1 MNIQGKGKA
10 SKQRKKVEKKLKKC
24 LTNFSQNVII
34 NYQINQVNQR
44 KELMI
49 MKKMTK
55 KEMFA
60 EVIAVVE
67 RVEVENKAEMLNFLA
82 HEVELLNKKSSKSG
96 QTKTQKENVLLM
108 EQLVVALSEMEEPV
122 TISEFQAKSTS
133 EVATLSNQKLSALLK
148 KLVEENKVVKTVEKK
163 KSYFSIV

>member
-1 MNIQGKGKA
+1 
-10 SKQRKKVEKKLKKC
+10 
-24 LTNFSQNVII
+24 
-34 NYQINQVNQR
+34 
-44 KELMI
+44 

-108 EQLVVALSEMEEPV
+108 EQLVVALSEMEKPV
-122 TISEFQAKSTS
+122 TISEFQSLSTS

-148 KLVEENKVVKTVEKK
+148 KLVENGKVVKTVEKK
-163 KSYFSIV
+163 KSYFSVV